1 MIYWIEPDL
10 MPVLLS
16 STLSVTGTFDQMPIS
31 SRRTTAR
38 PPFDVI
44 ASSNYRCLPSPQR
57 YHVRYYFVAPFTLID
72 SLSTATAASW
82 TVLTAAAMTTA
93 AAVARRGHWQH
104 AHYRYVLGT
113 TVCWKRFI
121 GFLLSRFFVVEQQ
134 NTVLFS
140 ILINQRAIRT
150 KHVSFIDVSLA
161 THFNFAFCFFFIVF
175 CIQFY
180 CPHSTRAFVIVCMAN
195 MLIDSASGG
204 DGEGAS
210 RFDIDCQVNGE
221 SDFSPKMKIY
231 LIVNGDVIEPKP
243 PGWGRTTIANSIAL
257 CFSAYRMM
265 NLRNFAVFFCF
276 LHFGNFLS

>member
-1 MIYWIEPDL
+1 MCAAEVVGVCFCFIGKRQERKKQEKMIYWIEPDL

-113 TVCWKRFI
+113 TVC
-121 GFLLSRFFVVEQQ
+121 
-134 NTVLFS
+134 
-140 ILINQRAIRT
+140 
-150 KHVSFIDVSLA
+150 
-161 THFNFAFCFFFIVF
+161 
-175 CIQFY
+175 
-180 CPHSTRAFVIVCMAN
+180 
-195 MLIDSASGG
+195 
-204 DGEGAS
+204 
-210 RFDIDCQVNGE
+210 
-221 SDFSPKMKIY
+221 
-231 LIVNGDVIEPKP
+231 
-243 PGWGRTTIANSIAL
+243 
-257 CFSAYRMM
+257 
-265 NLRNFAVFFCF
+265 
-276 LHFGNFLS
+276 